1 MCRHEK
7 EMEIEQEPIEVA
19 GSSKETTPVPEELP
33 AEEAEPDADK
43 IKEQGNAA
51 FKAGRYQDAIDYYS
65 RAIGTLLRP
74 LSRSG
79 TRILPPF
86 SLVLVLRVPSPT
98 RSESRYMR
106 VLCLLSE
113 YYA

>member
-1 MCRHEK
+1 
-7 EMEIEQEPIEVA
+7 MEVEQEPIEVA
-19 GSSKETTPVPEELP
+19 GSSKETTPVPEELT

-86 SLVLVLRVPSPT
+86 SLVLVVCACTSTLRVPNLT
-98 RSESRYMR
+98 RSESRYIR